1 MSSQFPMLN
10 FQFPEW
16 AREALPWALAAFGV
30 GFAGATS
37 IHAVLYKRDP
47 RSAVSWLSLMWL
59 VPVLGPVLYL
69 LFGINRIERK
79 ALSLRRRR
87 HRIETVQPTLICTED
102 ELRERLGPGHEGL
115 VSLARV
121 GERLLERPLL
131 EGNRI
136 EFYVNGEE
144 AYPAML
150 AAIDSAER
158 SVTLQVYIFDYD
170 EVGARFADAIGRA
183 VARGCQVRVLLDGVG
198 AYRTLGDSLAAFR
211 KGGAPAAVFLPLR
224 LPIPPRTFHLRN
236 HRKLMVVDGRIGFT
250 GGMNIRK
257 ANLVSSGA
265 KILEQDVH
273 FRLEGPVVEH
283 IQEAFVDDWAFQT
296 HEVLLGE
303 PWFLPAQARGPVNA
317 RGVPFDPGEKLDTL
331 RTLLAAAVTQAR
343 RSIRLVTPYFLP
355 EAALV
360 SAINVAAMRGVE
372 VDVLIPEKT
381 DHSIVDWAMESMFWQ
396 FADSGCRIWKTPPPF
411 DHTKLL
417 VVDEAWSFFGSANV
431 DPRSLRLNFEF
442 NVEAFDGELG
452 SRLARLIDGKR
463 ERSRRVRAEEVR
475 TKPFPARLRN
485 GVARLFTPYL

>member
-1 MSSQFPMLN
+1 MLN

-224 LPIPPRTFHLRN
+224 LPIPPR
-236 HRKLMVVDGRIGFT
+236 
-250 GGMNIRK
+250 
-257 ANLVSSGA
+257 
-265 KILEQDVH
+265 
-273 FRLEGPVVEH
+273 
-283 IQEAFVDDWAFQT
+283 
-296 HEVLLGE
+296 
-303 PWFLPAQARGPVNA
+303 
-317 RGVPFDPGEKLDTL
+317 
-331 RTLLAAAVTQAR
+331 
-343 RSIRLVTPYFLP
+343 
-355 EAALV
+355 
-360 SAINVAAMRGVE
+360 
-372 VDVLIPEKT
+372 
-381 DHSIVDWAMESMFWQ
+381 
-396 FADSGCRIWKTPPPF
+396 
-411 DHTKLL
+411 
-417 VVDEAWSFFGSANV
+417 
-431 DPRSLRLNFEF
+431 
-442 NVEAFDGELG
+442 
-452 SRLARLIDGKR
+452 
-463 ERSRRVRAEEVR
+463 
-475 TKPFPARLRN
+475 
-485 GVARLFTPYL
+485 